1 MLPEACLRGTKIEEV
16 TLPVSLRKIGKYVFD
31 KCENL
36 WTITVP
42 ENVEQIGPSWFS
54 GSNLVEVIIPK
65 TVKIIGERT
74 FLAVIAWKQLFSPK
88 ILSYDGLKDMRSCC
102 ANNCNTLCC
111 QTN

>member
-36 WTITVP
+36 RTITVP

-65 TVKIIGERT
+65 TVKIIGERAFFGCDRLET
-74 FLAVIAWKQLFSPK
+74 VIFAENSELRRIKRYAFMLCKQL
-88 ILSYDGLKDMRSCC
+88 
-102 ANNCNTLCC
+102 
-111 QTN
+111 